1 VRLPRWL
8 AEELDV
14 VVERDPSVHSRAEA
28 ALHPG
33 VVAVLGHRV
42 AHRLHRAGRRTAA
55 TAVAVLARLLSGG
68 IEIHPA
74 ARIGRRFFVDHGC
87 GVVVGAQVVIGDD
100 VTLFHQVT
108 LGGDSERPG
117 QPRLGD
123 GVTVGANAT
132 VLGPITV
139 GDKALIGANALVR
152 DDVRAGATV
161 YAPVAEERTRT
172 DA

>member
-1 VRLPRWL
+1 MRLPRWL
-8 AEELDV
+8 TEELDV
-14 VVERDPSVHSRAEA
+14 VVERDPSVRSRAEA
-28 ALHPG
+28 ALHPS
-33 VVAVLGHRV
+33 VVAVLGHRA

-55 TAVAVLARLLSGG
+55 AAVAAFGRLLSGG

-87 GVVVGAQVVIGDD
+87 GVVIGPEVVVGDD
-100 VTLFHQVT
+100 VTVFHQVT
-108 LGGDSERPG
+108 LASDGDLPG

-152 DDVRAGATV
+152 ADVRAGATV
-161 YAPVAEERTRT
+161 HAPVAKERTGN
-172 DA
+172 